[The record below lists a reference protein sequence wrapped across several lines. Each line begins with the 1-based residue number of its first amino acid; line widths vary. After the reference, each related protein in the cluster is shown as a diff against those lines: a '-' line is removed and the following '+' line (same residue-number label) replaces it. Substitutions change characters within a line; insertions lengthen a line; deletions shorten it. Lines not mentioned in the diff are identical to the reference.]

1 MKPSYRLLL
10 LTSLLLPLNAAALD
24 FLQALEKAEISDPD
38 ILAAEFNYQ
47 AVEATYGQSLSALLP
62 NINLSVYE
70 TSNDQETSNTSGTGL
85 YTNTTSEYD
94 RSGYTLSL
102 TQSIYNHSLYQTL
115 KQTDLNIAGETANI
129 NAARQSLILR
139 VAEAYY
145 NILGAQD
152 NLKFTEAE
160 KTAIGQQLEQ
170 TKRRFD
176 VGLIAITDVKESQ
189 AQYDISVA
197 QEISARNLLANY
209 FAALRSIIGEKPRS
223 INPLIEEIA
232 LQPPDPAD
240 IGQWVDTALKNN
252 LALKTAQ
259 FSFEAAQKQ
268 VSINRAGHYPSLDL
282 TVQHTDDSLDGD
294 GVSFTSESRDS
305 TDTSISLQL
314 RVPIYS
320 GGYTNASVKQAI
332 ALKEQARAL
341 RDKAYRQTEQQCRDS
356 YRGVTTAIAEVK
368 AYKQALISTQ
378 TAYEA
383 TQAGF
388 EVGTRTAVEV
398 LAALR
403 EQYRAERDYA
413 RARYQ
418 YILNLLR
425 LKQAAGILSKSDV
438 VKVNQWL
445 KH

>member
-1 MKPSYRLLL
+1 MKPHYRLLL
-10 LTSLLLPLNAAALD
+10 LTACLLPLNAAALD
-24 FLQALEKAEISDPD
+24 FLQALEKAETSDPD
-38 ILAAEFNYQ
+38 ILAAEFQFQ
-47 AVEATYGQSLSALLP
+47 AVEATHGQSLSALLP
-62 NINLSVYE
+62 NLNLSVYQ
-70 TSNDQETSNTSGTGL
+70 TNTDQEISNSSNPL
-85 YTNTTSEYD
+85 YTSSNYD
-94 RSGYTLSL
+94 TSGYTLSL

-115 KQTDLNIAGETANI
+115 KKTDLTIASETANV

-189 AQYDISVA
+189 AQYDIAVA
-197 QEISARNLLANY
+197 QEISARNQLANY
-209 FAALRSIIGEKPRS
+209 FAALRSIINEKPET
-223 INPLIEEIA
+223 INPLIEDIPLLPPKPA
-232 LQPPDPAD
+232 LID
-240 IGQWVDTALKNN
+240 QWVVTALKNN
-252 LALKTAQ
+252 LALRAAK
-259 FSFEAAQKQ
+259 FNYEAAQKQ
-268 VSINRAGHYPSLDL
+268 VSIDRAGHYPSLDL
-282 TVQHTDDSLDGD
+282 SVEHTDSSLDGD
-294 GVSFTSESRDS
+294 DQAITSYSRD
-305 TDTSISLQL
+305 TTGTSISLQL
-314 RVPIYS
+314 TVPIYS
-320 GGYTNASVKQAI
+320 GGYTNAKVNQSI
-332 ALKEQARAL
+332 ASKEQARAL
-341 RDKAYRQTEQQCRDS
+341 HEKALRQTEQQCRDS

-368 AYKQALISTQ
+368 AFKQALISTQ

-403 EQYRAERDYA
+403 EQYRSERDYA

-425 LKQAAGILSKSDV
+425 LKQAAGTLTKDDV
-438 VKVNQWL
+438 VRVNKWL

>member
-1 MKPSYRLLL
+1 MKPHYRLLL
-10 LTSLLLPLNAAALD
+10 LTACLLPLNAAALD
-24 FLQALEKAEISDPD
+24 FLQALEKAETSDPD
-38 ILAAEFNYQ
+38 ILAAEFQFQ
-47 AVEATYGQSLSALLP
+47 AVEATHGQSLSALLP
-62 NINLSVYE
+62 NLNLSVYQ
-70 TSNDQETSNTSGTGL
+70 TNTDQEISNSSNPL
-85 YTNTTSEYD
+85 YTSSNYD
-94 RSGYTLSL
+94 TSGYTLSL

-115 KQTDLNIAGETANI
+115 KKTDLTIASETANV

-189 AQYDISVA
+189 AQYDIAVA
-197 QEISARNLLANY
+197 QEISARNQLANY
-209 FAALRSIIGEKPRS
+209 FAALRSIINEKPET
-223 INPLIEEIA
+223 INPLIKDIPLLPPKPA
-232 LQPPDPAD
+232 LID
-240 IGQWVDTALKNN
+240 QWVVTALKNN
-252 LALKTAQ
+252 LALRAAK
-259 FSFEAAQKQ
+259 FNYEAAQKQ
-268 VSINRAGHYPSLDL
+268 VSIDRAGHYPSLDL
-282 TVQHTDDSLDGD
+282 SVEHTDSSLDGD
-294 GVSFTSESRDS
+294 DQAITSYSRD
-305 TDTSISLQL
+305 TTGTSISLQL
-314 RVPIYS
+314 TVPIYS
-320 GGYTNASVKQAI
+320 GGYTNAKVNQSI
-332 ALKEQARAL
+332 ASKEQARAL
-341 RDKAYRQTEQQCRDS
+341 HEKALRQTEQQCRDS

-368 AYKQALISTQ
+368 AFKQALISTQ

-403 EQYRAERDYA
+403 EQYRSERDYA

-425 LKQAAGILSKSDV
+425 LKQAAGTLTKDDV
-438 VKVNQWL
+438 VRVNKWL

>member
-1 MKPSYRLLL
+1 MKLLYRLLW
-10 LTSLLLPLNAAALD
+10 LTALVLPLNAAALD
-24 FLQALEKAEISDPD
+24 FLQALEKAETSDPD
-38 ILAAEFNYQ
+38 ILAAEFGFQ
-47 AVEATYGQSLSALLP
+47 AVEASHGQSLSALLP
-62 NINLSVYE
+62 SLNLSVFQ
-70 TSNDQETSNTSGTGL
+70 TNTDQEISNSTGTGI
-85 YTNTTSEYD
+85 YANSTTEYD
-94 RSGYTLSL
+94 SSGYKLTL
-102 TQSIYNHSLYQTL
+102 TQSIYSHRLYQTL
-115 KQTDLNIAGETANI
+115 QQTDLTIASETANV

-160 KTAIGQQLEQ
+160 KSAIGQQLEQ

-189 AQYDISVA
+189 AQYDIAVA
-197 QEISARNLLANY
+197 QEISARNQLANN
-209 FAALRSIIGEKPRS
+209 FAALRSIIGEKPETVD
-223 INPLIEEIA
+223 PLINDIP
-232 LQPPDPAD
+232 LLPPQPAN
-240 IGQWVDTALKNN
+240 IEQWVDTALKNN
-252 LALKTAQ
+252 LALKAAKFNFQ
-259 FSFEAAQKQ
+259 AAQKQ

-282 TVQHTDDSLDGD
+282 TVEHTDSSLDGD
-294 GVSFTSESRDS
+294 EVIVNSRDS

-314 RVPIYS
+314 KVPIYS
-320 GGYTNASVKQAI
+320 GGLTHANVKQAI
-332 ALKEQARAL
+332 ASKEQARAL
-341 RDKAYRQTEQQCRDS
+341 RDKALRQTEQQCRDS

-368 AYKQALISTQ
+368 AFKQALISTQ

-403 EQYRAERDYA
+403 EQYRSERDYA

-425 LKQAAGILSKSDV
+425 LKQAAGTLTKLDV

>member
-1 MKPSYRLLL
+1 MKQPYRLLW
-10 LTSLLLPLNAAALD
+10 LTALLLPLNAAALD
-24 FLQALEKAEISDPD
+24 FLQALEKAETSDPD
-38 ILAAEFNYQ
+38 ILAAEFNFQ
-47 AVEATYGQSLSALLP
+47 AVEATHGQSLSALLP
-62 NINLSVYE
+62 NINLSVFETQNDSE
-70 TSNDQETSNTSGTGL
+70 TSNSSNLLFPNTS
-85 YTNTTSEYD
+85 SEYD
-94 RSGYTLSL
+94 SSGYTLSL
-102 TQSIYNHSLYQTL
+102 TQSIYNHSLYQKL
-115 KQTDLNIAGETANI
+115 KQTNLNIAGETANI

-160 KTAIGQQLEQ
+160 KSAIGQQLEQ

-189 AQYDISVA
+189 AQYDIAVA
-197 QEISARNLLANY
+197 QEISARNQLANY
-209 FAALRSIIGEKPRS
+209 YAALRSIIGEKPEA
-223 INPLIEEIA
+223 IKPLISDIP
-232 LQPPDPAD
+232 LLPPEPAD
-240 IGQWVDTALKNN
+240 IDQWVDTALKNN
-252 LALKTAQ
+252 LAQRAAQ
-259 FSFEAAQKQ
+259 FTFEAAQKQ
-268 VSINRAGHYPSLDL
+268 VNIDRAGHYPSLDL
-282 TVQHTDDSLDGD
+282 SIQYNDSSIDGD
-294 GVSFTSESRDS
+294 DQAFSSSSRDN

-314 RVPIYS
+314 TVPIYS
-320 GGYTNASVKQAI
+320 GGFTNAKVKQSI
-332 ALKEQARAL
+332 ASKEQARAL
-341 RDKAYRQTEQQCRDS
+341 RDKALRQTEQQCRDN

-388 EVGTRTAVEV
+388 DVGTRTAVEV

-403 EQYRAERDYA
+403 EQYRSERDYA

-425 LKQAAGILSKSDV
+425 LKQATGTLTKNDV